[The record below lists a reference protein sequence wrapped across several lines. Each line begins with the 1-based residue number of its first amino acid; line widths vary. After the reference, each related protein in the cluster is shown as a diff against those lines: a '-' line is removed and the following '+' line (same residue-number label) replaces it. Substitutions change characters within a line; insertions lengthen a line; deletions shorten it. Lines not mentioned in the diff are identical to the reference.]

1 MRTLARAIPWVFY
14 KGALAAE
21 SNSSSN
27 HLEQLEE
34 HETQGLLLS
43 SCFCSPALKLQSPEK
58 QLTSPPPP
66 FYQRAAAGRGLVR
79 VARGGRC
86 LGTHERWGGPGGRRE
101 GGGGVAINTPRAALR
116 AQRENKSSL

>member
-1 MRTLARAIPWVFY
+1 MRTLARASPWVFY

-58 QLTSPPPP
+58 QLTSPPPSLL
-66 FYQRAAAGRGLVR
+66 RMRNAAGRGLVR

-86 LGTHERWGGPGGRRE
+86 LGSHERWGGPGGDVKGAE
-101 GGGGVAINTPRAALR
+101 AWP
-116 AQRENKSSL
+116 

>member
-58 QLTSPPPP
+58 QLTSPPPSLLP
-66 FYQRAAAGRGLVR
+66 KGRS
-79 VARGGRC
+79 
-86 LGTHERWGGPGGRRE
+86 WSGPGPGRARRQ
-101 GGGGVAINTPRAALR
+101 VPWNT
-116 AQRENKSSL
+116 